1 MRDSIREKL
10 GNRKGVTTVE
20 YVLLL
25 VVLFAGIVIIWMI
38 ISNWTALERAPE
50 LQSLQGQEQAQ
61 ESLVE
66 KIKNASPEER
76 PKLMVGASEHNLH
89 MAGMDSHGS
98 SLSGISGPWSDDEG
112 NLYFFEFDFRTVAR
126 VWGPFAPS
134 ASSEVEPEKEA
145 KVNVQ
150 EQ

>member
-10 GNRKGVTTVE
+10 NDRKGITTVE
-20 YVLLL
+20 WALLL
-25 VVLFAGIVIIWMI
+25 VLVAAFAAVMWGP
-38 ISNWTALERAPE
+38 SPTPPEEQETSQTASES
-50 LQSLQGQEQAQ
+50 QSAQAQEQIQ

-112 NLYFFEFDFRTVAR
+112 NLYFFRFDPRGTVTQA
-126 VWGPFAPS
+126 WGPILPS
-134 ASSEVEPEKEA
+134 ASSKPEPEGG
-145 KVNVQ
+145 
-150 EQ
+150 